1 MKANR
6 TWTRTAA
13 GGTGL
18 AVDLVPE
25 ALNTATDNVTTIN
38 PPTVRTALPLRGVA
52 LFYSGTGATATLA
65 IKLHV
70 WEETAGAYIRFATAT
85 LAKNVISRIEIPA
98 ALDVVTGKAWQS
110 TNVLVTLD
118 GDGAAGNGSYV
129 FYLWADL
136 GP

>member
-18 AVDLVPE
+18 AADSVPV
-25 ALNTATDNVTTIN
+25 ALDDTDDNVTTIN
-38 PPTVRTALPLRGVA
+38 PPDRLRGAPPLRGVA
-52 LFYSGTGATATLA
+52 LFYDGPTATLDVA
-65 IKLHV
+65 VHI
-70 WEETAGAYIRFATAT
+70 WEETAEAFLEVGSAT
-85 LAKNVISRIEIPA
+85 LTANVITRVAIPA
-98 ALDVVTGKAWQS
+98 ALDIVTGKPWQS
-110 TNVLVTLD
+110 VNVLVTLD
-118 GDGAAGNGSYV
+118 GDAGATNGAHD